1 MLNKK
6 TIANEEPFLVFQTE
20 EEFKEAVL
28 AELEKMQGEER
39 EREGVLDVKEK
50 LLQEEAMIKQQVPE
64 FDLRKMLREDP
75 EFRERIL
82 KGYSVEE
89 AYYLSNRKK
98 NSKAAP
104 KKRIGM
110 RENGKSRYMGAGAER
125 NVSNMSDEEFKK
137 YINSIKG
144 SKF

>member
-1 MLNKK
+1 MLNKR
-6 TIANEEPFLVFQTE
+6 TVTNEEPFLVFQTE

-28 AELEKMQGEER
+28 AELEKMQGEKRQGE
-39 EREGVLDVKEK
+39 EVSGIKEK
-50 LLQEEAMIKQQVPE
+50 LLEEEAMIKEQAPD

-89 AYYLSNRKK
+89 AFYLSNRKK
-98 NSKAAP
+98 NSKASP

-110 RENGKSRYMGAGAER
+110 RENGKSRYMGAGANR
-125 NVSNMSDEEFKK
+125 NVSNMSDSEFKK
-137 YINSIKG
+137 YIDSIKG